1 MIVVD
6 TNLLVYLL
14 LPTPYTAQ
22 AEAIMGIDPDW
33 IAPGLIHSELRN
45 VFLGSV
51 RRGDIALDDAHFL
64 LHRSNELITVPD
76 KVVNGSAVF
85 SLAIQSGCSAYDCE
99 FVWLARDL
107 GLPLVTVDKKALNA
121 FPDLVVLPEIF
132 ISRMSL

>member
-22 AEAIMGIDPDW
+22 AEAIMGIDPDC

-45 VFLGSV
+45 VFLGAV
-51 RRGDIALDDAHFL
+51 RRKDIALDDAHFL
-64 LHRSNELITVPD
+64 LHRSIELITVPD
-76 KVVNGSAVF
+76 KAVDGSSVF
-85 SLAIQSGCSAYDCE
+85 SLVMQSGCSAYDCE

>member
-1 MIVVD
+1 MPYRFWG
-6 TNLLVYLL
+6 LLDSCL
-14 LPTPYTAQ
+14 A
-22 AEAIMGIDPDW
+22 A
-33 IAPGLIHSELRN
+33 
-45 VFLGSV
+45 
-51 RRGDIALDDAHFL
+51 
-64 LHRSNELITVPD
+64 
-76 KVVNGSAVF
+76 AVF